1 MSDLS
6 PPHADGAMASPF
18 DTSTIPLGE
27 RAQRRILDHIVAVGD
42 EAETNYLEVK
52 SSLDMRNK
60 FDIAKI
66 AKFLLAVANRQPI
79 QAARHFQGYAVLV
92 VGAEKGRSQGIPR
105 GTEPHDL
112 ENLLR
117 PYLGSGF
124 PPFDT
129 GRITQGSDNEVLF
142 IIAPPPQDGQTM
154 FPCRKDLQGERGK
167 NILADGA
174 IYVRGASNSR
184 VAKGEEI
191 LDLVERA
198 RGGGRPPV
206 KLALDVL
213 GPISRVSHVNE
224 ILGGLLDAREE
235 RFTRPP
241 KPVENTAPVFPQY
254 LTMALGNRTPLS
266 AGEREDALEQWRS
279 RRNEHIAQGR
289 EHFLGV
295 TLPGSGIRVTSHGRA
310 IAKPHLRLIFHGCEV
325 FDHLDSGDAAYEK
338 AVHPVIEGYDP
349 IWSGIDPSDYRI
361 FRRDYPVSWNN
372 LGADAEVIL
381 TPDSLRPEQ
390 TWATDQD
397 DYVLVAQDPEATEV
411 EVSWT
416 LTEEGSDLMTNGEF
430 RLPTQG
436 LIDGWELFRSTFY
449 NGD

>member
-1 MSDLS
+1 
-6 PPHADGAMASPF
+6 MASPF
-18 DTSTIPLGE
+18 DTSIRPLGE

-42 EAETNYLEVK
+42 EAEANYLEVK

-92 VGAEKGRSQGIPR
+92 IGAEKGRAQGIPR

-206 KLALDVL
+206 ELAFDVL
-213 GPISRVSHVNE
+213 GPISRVSDVNE
-224 ILGGLLDAREE
+224 ILGWLLDAREE
-235 RFTRPP
+235 RFTTPP
-241 KPVENTAPVFPQY
+241 KPVENTAPVVPQY

-266 AGEREDALEQWRS
+266 DEEREDALEQWRS

-289 EHFLGV
+289 EHFLGAA
-295 TLPGSGIRVTSHGRA
+295 LPGGGIRVTSHGRA
-310 IAKPHLRLIFHGCEV
+310 IAKPNLRLIFHGCEV
-325 FDHLDSGDAAYEK
+325 FDHLDSDDAVYDK
-338 AVHPVIEGYDP
+338 AIHPVIEAYAP
-349 IWSGIDPSDYRI
+349 PWSGIDLAVSNFTPRG
-361 FRRDYPVSWNN
+361 YPVSWRN
-372 LGADAEVIL
+372 LDDDAEVVL
-381 TPDSLRPEQ
+381 TPESLRPEQ
-390 TWATDQD
+390 TWESEQD

-416 LTEEGSDLMTNGEF
+416 LTEEGSDLMTTGKL
-430 RLPTQG
+430 RVPTQG
-436 LIDGWELFRSTFY
+436 LIDGRELFRSTFY